1 MIRIAILAW
10 SVAYLVA
17 SATTLA
23 TEATLS
29 TGTPERR
36 SFVSTGTPERRSLF
50 QATPPAQA
58 SAPSGKEIL
67 QRKCFQCHPPT
78 MWSSV
83 RGDRRAWLGVL
94 YRMVGRGALWTEE
107 EINAMADFMAQTR
120 GPK

>member
-10 SVAYLVA
+10 SVAYVVA
-17 SATTLA
+17 SATIVA
-23 TEATLS
+23 TEASLS
-29 TGTPERR
+29 TGTPQRR
-36 SFVSTGTPERRSLF
+36 SFL

-67 QRKCFQCHPPT
+67 QRKCFQCHQAT